1 MKTRFLAVLS
11 LSLFAPAVLPASPV
25 GTAARLVERLAMQK
39 IPDEGCW
46 FSVTYVSPDRL
57 EVGALPPRLK
67 TARPAGTAIYALVTR
82 EDFSALHKL
91 STDETWH
98 FYAGSPIELL
108 LLKPGGTHEIVII
121 GPDLLIGQ
129 HPQFTVPAGTW
140 MAARPQPDDPSA
152 YTLFGCT
159 LAPGFD
165 YGDYTPGYRDDLQ
178 KRYPAGAERI
188 AAFTRDAFL
197 HEPRETVPT
206 AKPAPAAPRPALLH
220 NTRDPAILVA
230 PGTELREL
238 VGRTGALRKTSQSLA
253 YFVLAPGTRSGPG
266 YLKTGEELI
275 VIISGQGTAL
285 VDGEIKP
292 VQAGSVLVCQPGVPH
307 SLQAAPDSR
316 LEFYAFVTPA
326 FSPEDYVPVPAR

>member
-1 MKTRFLAVLS
+1 
-11 LSLFAPAVLPASPV
+11 
-25 GTAARLVERLAMQK
+25 MQK

-57 EVGALPPRLK
+57 EVGALPPRFK

-98 FYAGSPIELL
+98 FYAGDPIELL
-108 LLKPGGTHEIVII
+108 LLNPDGHDEVVII
-121 GPDLLIGQ
+121 GPDVLAGQ
-129 HPQFTVPAGTW
+129 QPQFTVPAGVW
-140 MAARPQPDDPSA
+140 MGARPLRDHAEA

-165 YGDYTPGYRDDLQ
+165 YGDFTLGYRDDLQ
-178 KRYPAGAERI
+178 KKYPARAALIAELTRQS
-188 AAFTRDAFL
+188 FTRKPV
-197 HEPRETVPT
+197 EPSASPPSAES
-206 AKPAPAAPRPALLH
+206 ASPALFVT
-220 NTRDPAILVA
+220 NDIPAITIS

-238 VGRTGALRKTSQSLA
+238 VGLTGAHHNAHYSLA
-253 YFVLAPGTRSGPG
+253 HFTLAPGTLSGPG

-275 VIISGQGTAL
+275 LILSGRGTAL
-285 VDGEIKP
+285 VDGQIKP
-292 VQAGSVLVCQPGVPH
+292 VQPGSLVVCKPGVPH
-307 SLQAAPDSR
+307 GLQAAADSR

-326 FSPEDYVPVPAR
+326 FTPEDYVLVPAK